1 MICHLQVGEPVKP
14 IITQSESRELM
25 DGLESNGPRT
35 SSFIIQGEEK
45 IHNLSQKETDF
56 ILPLP
61 FCSTQ
66 ALEELDDAHP
76 TLVRADLLY
85 SVYGFKC

>member
-45 IHNLSQKETDF
+45 IHNSSQKETDF

-85 SVYGFKC
+85 SV